1 MLHQAIIIVGGG
13 PVGLSLALMLNRQG
27 KRVTVIDAG
36 LDKSSDGRVL
46 ALSHASC
53 QILAELGAWNPSTK
67 SVTAINTVQISHAGL
82 GISQIKAEQLD
93 LATLG
98 YTINYA
104 EVCQQLLTQVLSC
117 PDINLIT
124 AQVNKVAHNSSYAL
138 VEYSRDGENHL
149 LTCDLLVMAE
159 GGKLLA
165 DVDKKIAHDYRQQA
179 LISHVKTKQA
189 HRNVAYERFAGRGP
203 LVLLPYQDHYVAV
216 WSLPTELAEEFISH
230 PDHLIDALNEDF
242 TARLGGATLLQAPIS
257 FPLRLIQTKQRVDK
271 RMVLVGNSAQI
282 VHPVSAQG
290 LNLGLRDACV
300 LSELLAV
307 KTEIVPEDLHQYDEL
322 RNRDAN
328 AVIGFTH
335 FLATKL
341 EKRSFLHDHLRGC
354 GLIGLSNLPILQNMI
369 ARSLIFGV

>member
-1 MLHQAIIIVGGG
+1 MLHQAIVIVGGG
-13 PVGLSLALMLNRQG
+13 PVGLSLALMLSRQG
-27 KRVTVIDAG
+27 KPITVIDAG
-36 LDKSSDGRVL
+36 VDKSADGRVL

-53 QILAELGAWNPSTK
+53 QILNELGAWNLSTK

-82 GISQIKAEQLD
+82 GISQIKAEQLN
-93 LATLG
+93 LASLG

-104 EVCQQLLTQVLSC
+104 QVCQQLLAQVTAC

-124 AQVNKVAHNSSYAL
+124 AQVTNVANNSSYAV
-138 VEYSRDGENHL
+138 VEYVHNGASKL

-165 DVDKKIAHDYRQQA
+165 NLDKKIAHDYKQSA
-179 LISHVKTKQA
+179 LICHVKTRVA
-189 HRNVAYERFAGRGP
+189 HENIAYERFAGRGP

-216 WSLPTELAEEFISH
+216 WSLPTELAQEFLAHNDS
-230 PDHLIDALNEDF
+230 LIDALNEDF
-242 TARLGGATLLQAPIS
+242 TARLGGAKLLQAPIS
-257 FPLRLIQTKQRVDK
+257 FPLRLIQAKKRVYS

-300 LSELLAV
+300 LSELLATSPQI
-307 KTEIVPEDLHQYDEL
+307 KPENLAQYDEI

-341 EKRSFLHDHLRGC
+341 EKRSFLRDHLRGC
-354 GLIGLSNLPILQNMI
+354 GLIGLSNLPALQNVI